1 MHRITVCLLSCLTTL
16 MLAAASADAQ
26 QTDAPQL
33 KTLAVPAAQARSLA
47 TKLSLQYRDMPGV
60 QISPDVP
67 NERLVVMAPE
77 KTQQKIAADLKGLL
91 AQPVHQVSARS
102 NGPQSFN
109 LRNITWREF
118 EDDLQRVAGQP
129 DARHDQPQ
137 RRASRLSN
145 DGQNDAGDN
154 GRSGPPQQH
163 RHGDRA
169 AAGEA
174 RLAKDDRR
182 LGPRSR
188 STRDG
193 DRDDA
198 IAECR
203 TGSDS
208 ASAASAASP
217 GSQQQRGIC
226 RSARWRRWRVSQRH
240 LPTGRGAAGR
250 RLRRAAGRP
259 GARQRRPGQRR
270 PGRRRNG
277 RGRGCAE

>member
-47 TKLSLQYRDMPGV
+47 TKLSLQYRDVPGV

-109 LRNITWREF
+109 LTNITWREF

-129 DARHDQPQ
+129 MPVTT
-137 RRASRLSN
+137 SR
-145 DGQNDAGDN
+145 N
-154 GRSGPPQQH
+154 GE
-163 RHGDRA
+163 RA
-169 AAGEA
+169 AFQMT
-174 RLAKDDRR
+174 AKTMQGTTVEVDRR
-182 LGPRSR
+182 NNTVTVIAPQPAQPGWQKMIAALDQGP
-188 STRDG
+188 
-193 DRDDA
+193 
-198 IAECR
+198 
-203 TGSDS
+203 
-208 ASAASAASP
+208 
-217 GSQQQRGIC
+217 
-226 RSARWRRWRVSQRH
+226 
-240 LPTGRGAAGR
+240 
-250 RLRRAAGRP
+250 GRP
-259 GARQRRPGQRR
+259 GTVTEMIRLQNAEPAPIQRALRLLQALEANSSEGFAAVPVGDGGEFRNAIFQQGAGQLDAGIGGPQDDQGRATKTRATEKRARKGVR
-270 PGRRRNG
+270 
-277 RGRGCAE
+277 E